1 MENYL
6 KVKDYPEFVR
16 DKKSNAI
23 LNIDSVSLNK
33 YKEERNKLININKV
47 IKEHEK
53 MKKDRKS
60 TRLNSS
66 HVRTSRMPS
75 SA

>member
-33 YKEERNKLININKV
+33 YKEERNKLINMNKV

-53 MKKDRKS
+53 MKNDISDIKS
-60 TRLNSS
+60 MLIEL
-66 HVRTSRMPS
+66 MEKK
-75 SA
+75 

>member
-53 MKKDRKS
+53 MKNDISDIKS
-60 TRLNSS
+60 MLLKLMESK
-66 HVRTSRMPS
+66 
-75 SA
+75 